1 MQTLTTDEF
10 EQHRPRLLSLAYR
23 MLGEIHAAEDIV
35 QETWLRWNKA
45 DQSAIEAPQAWLSRV
60 ATRLAIDQ
68 LRSARVKREVYTGP
82 WLPEPIIE
90 SESGPAQAM
99 ELAQECEL
107 ALLWSMERLTEE
119 ERAAFLLSQ
128 VFDTSYN
135 GIADALNKTEDACR
149 QMVSR
154 ARKKLK
160 QGAPRFDTSPAQLE
174 QVMLKFAVAASS
186 GNEKEVV
193 QMLAPDVVAFTDGG
207 GIVSAAIIPLE
218 GPLRVARVFTH
229 TASKR
234 SSTDAP
240 KFININGQPALV
252 SVDGGDQDMIFTLRL
267 NSQGQICWI
276 YTLRNPLKLATVM
289 SLR

>member
-1 MQTLTTDEF
+1 
-10 EQHRPRLLSLAYR
+10 
-23 MLGEIHAAEDIV
+23 
-35 QETWLRWNKA
+35 
-45 DQSAIEAPQAWLSRV
+45 
-60 ATRLAIDQ
+60 
-68 LRSARVKREVYTGP
+68 
-82 WLPEPIIE
+82 
-90 SESGPAQAM
+90 
-99 ELAQECEL
+99 
-107 ALLWSMERLTEE
+107 
-119 ERAAFLLSQ
+119 
-128 VFDTSYN
+128 
-135 GIADALNKTEDACR
+135 
-149 QMVSR
+149 MVSR